1 MAFGFAEKEIG
12 RRRELIEPCLL
23 FMRRII
29 QKRKYAYLFS
39 GLLLGASIAMVA
51 MWGLNFGIDFK
62 GGTLME
68 VQFSQDPAPQTQEV
82 QTALSDL
89 SLQSLTLQPT
99 ENRGMFIRY
108 LASDENANDQVLA
121 KLQGLDPAMVQ
132 LRTDFIGGSVS
143 EQIKKNAFMG
153 IVLSILGIA
162 IYIAWAFRRVSGV
175 VTSWDYGWG
184 AVIALAHD
192 IIIVIGLF
200 AFLGKFYGVEVGVPF
215 IAALLTILGYSV
227 NDTIVVYDRV
237 RENLMR
243 SSKKVDFENIVNRSL
258 NETMGRSIN
267 TSMTVIITLVAI
279 VLFGGDSI
287 RYFGVALLAGVVFGT
302 YSSIYIASALL
313 VSRYNMK
320 TLK

>member
-1 MAFGFAEKEIG
+1 M
-12 RRRELIEPCLL
+12 LQ
-23 FMRRII
+23 II

-39 GLLLGASIAMVA
+39 GLMTGASAVLIVL
-51 MWGLNFGIDFK
+51 WGLHLGIDFK

-68 VQFSQDPAPQTQEV
+68 VQFSRDPAPQVQEV
-82 QTALSDL
+82 ETSLGEL
-89 SLQSLTLQPT
+89 SLQSLTIQPT
-99 ENRGMFIRY
+99 ENRGMLLRY
-108 LASDENANDQVLA
+108 LASDESGNDQVLA
-121 KLQGLDPAMVQ
+121 KLKIFDPALLL

-143 EQIKKNAFMG
+143 EQIKKNALTG
-153 IVLSILGIA
+153 IVLSIIGIA
-162 IYIAWAFRRVSGV
+162 LYIAWAFRRVSGI
-175 VTSWDYGWG
+175 VTSWEYGLG

-200 AFLGKFYGVEVGVPF
+200 AVLGHFYGVEVGIPF

-243 SSKKVDFENIVNRSL
+243 SNKKEDFEDIVNRSL

-287 RYFGVALLAGVVFGT
+287 KYFGMALLAGVVFGT

-313 VSRYNMK
+313 VTRYKMK
-320 TLK
+320 TSKQ

>member
-1 MAFGFAEKEIG
+1 M
-12 RRRELIEPCLL
+12 LQ
-23 FMRRII
+23 II

-39 GLLLGASIAMVA
+39 ALLTGASVVLLVL
-51 MWGLNFGIDFK
+51 WGLKLGIDFK

-68 VQFSQDPAPQTQEV
+68 VQFSQDPVPQVQEV
-82 QTALSDL
+82 ETSLQEL
-89 SLQSLTLQPT
+89 SLKSLTVQPT
-99 ENRGMFIRY
+99 DNRGMLLRF
-108 LASDENANDQVLA
+108 LASDEAANNQVLE
-121 KLQGLDPAMVQ
+121 KLQTFDPNLTQ

-143 EQIKKNAFMG
+143 DQIKKNAFTG
-153 IVLSILGIA
+153 IVLSIIGIA
-162 IYIAWAFRRVSGV
+162 LYIAWAFRRVSGI
-175 VTSWDYGWG
+175 VTSWEYGLG

-200 AFLGKFYGVEVGVPF
+200 AVLGKFYDIEIGIPF
-215 IAALLTILGYSV
+215 VAALLTILGYSV

-243 SSKKVDFENIVNRSL
+243 TSKKEDFEGIVNRSL
-258 NETMGRSIN
+258 NETLGRSIN
-267 TSMTVIITLVAI
+267 TSMTVIITLIAI

-320 TLK
+320 TKN

>member
-1 MAFGFAEKEIG
+1 M
-12 RRRELIEPCLL
+12 LQ
-23 FMRRII
+23 II

-39 GLLLGASIAMVA
+39 GLLLGVSIAMVTL
-51 MWGLNFGIDFK
+51 WGLKLGIDFK
-62 GGTLME
+62 GGTRME
-68 VQFSQDPAPQTQEV
+68 VQFSEDPVPQVGEV
-82 QTALSDL
+82 EAQLAEL
-89 SLQSLTLQPT
+89 SLQSLMLQPT

-108 LASDENANDQVLA
+108 LASDEAVNDGVLQ
-121 KLQGLDPAMVQ
+121 KLQGLDPGIVS

-143 EQIKKNAFMG
+143 SQIKKNAFTG
-153 IVLSILGIA
+153 ITLSILGIA
-162 IYIAWAFRRVSGV
+162 LYIAWAFRRVSGI

-200 AFLGKFYGVEVGVPF
+200 AFLGKFYDVEVGVPF
-215 IAALLTILGYSV
+215 VAALLTILGYSV
-227 NDTIVVYDRV
+227 NDTIVVYDRI

-243 SSKKVDFENIVNRSL
+243 VSKKTDFEGIVNRSL

-267 TSMTVIITLVAI
+267 TSMTVIITLIAI
-279 VLFGGDSI
+279 VLFGGESI

-313 VSRYNMK
+313 VSRYEMK
-320 TLK
+320 TKK